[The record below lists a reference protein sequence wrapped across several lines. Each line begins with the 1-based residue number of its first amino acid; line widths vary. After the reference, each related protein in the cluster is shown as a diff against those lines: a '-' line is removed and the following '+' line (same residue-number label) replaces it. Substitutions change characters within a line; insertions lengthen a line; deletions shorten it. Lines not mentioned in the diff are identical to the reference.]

1 MNSEKLWTRNF
12 ISISAST
19 LFLFLTFYCL
29 LVILPLYALEDLHGQ
44 ATDAGLVVTVFLLAA
59 ILIRPIA
66 GQWLGRIEKRS
77 LLLLSL
83 CLFLIADLFISLCI
97 L

>member
-1 MNSEKLWTRNF
+1 MF
-12 ISISAST
+12 F
-19 LFLFLTFYCL
+19 LFFLTFYCL

-66 GQWLGRIEKRS
+66 GQWLGRIEKNDHCCSS
-77 LLLLSL
+77 LYVY
-83 CLFLIADLFISLCI
+83 F
-97 L
+97 